1 MPQGTITR
9 YLADRAFGF
18 IRQDAGGDDMFVHI
32 KNFPFGVV
40 PEIGMRVVYDV
51 ATSPRSGRPEAVGVR
66 VL

>member
-9 YLADRAFGF
+9 YLEDRAFGF
-18 IRQDAGGDDMFVHI
+18 IAQDSGGDMFFHL
-32 KNFPFGVV
+32 KNFPFGTV

-51 ATSPRSGRPEAVGVR
+51 ATSPRSGRPESVGVR